1 LQLAWITTAPGLAL
15 TIGGAAGL
23 VAGGLGGAV
32 IGPVSGR
39 IGQLSAAINS
49 GGSAAGA
56 DQLAELQTLQAKLRQ
71 AERRE
76 VVMMIIAIAGM
87 AAARYL

>member
-1 LQLAWITTAPGLAL
+1 
-15 TIGGAAGL
+15 L

-32 IGPVSGR
+32 IGPISSR
-39 IGQLSAAINS
+39 IRQLNAAMNS
-49 GGSAAGA
+49 GGSAPSA

-76 VVMMIIAIAGM
+76 VVMMIIAIADM